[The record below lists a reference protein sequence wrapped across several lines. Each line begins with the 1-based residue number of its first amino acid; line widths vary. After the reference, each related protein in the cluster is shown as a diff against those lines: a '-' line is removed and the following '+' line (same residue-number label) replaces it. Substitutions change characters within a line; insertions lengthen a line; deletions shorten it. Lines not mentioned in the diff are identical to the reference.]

1 MSRLLCLLLAV
12 PLFAAPPE
20 AQIRQVLDDQV
31 AAWNRG
37 DIPGF
42 MQGYDNSDSTTFVSS
57 SVTKGHAQVL
67 ANYIKRYPT
76 REKMGTL
83 RFSDIAGRQ
92 QPPFCPV
99 ISFIFPRDTV
109 RPGLYHFSA

>member
-42 MQGYDNSDSTTFVSS
+42 MQGY
-57 SVTKGHAQVL
+57 
-67 ANYIKRYPT
+67 R
-76 REKMGTL
+76 RETL
-83 RFSDIAGRQ
+83 RA
-92 QPPFCPV
+92 
-99 ISFIFPRDTV
+99 
-109 RPGLYHFSA
+109 SA